1 MNAISK
7 DHLIPEIFSVVVL
20 YEDRETRDRVL
31 GVSRQMEGHVGAE
44 VQLKF
49 SWWKFDFLRDLQL
62 AEQAARHSSLA
73 DMLIVSAH
81 PGRSLPAA
89 FTEWVETWLPKRSL
103 RESVLVALTGSGP
116 DPTEDSTTQYLRR
129 IASRA
134 RMDYLAQPL
143 IGSGA
148 VPGHLTDSARH
159 RSVTNVPLP
168 SDLQIRPPSHWGIN
182 E

>member
-31 GVSRQMEGHVGAE
+31 GVSRQMEAQVGDE

-62 AEQAARHSSLA
+62 AEQAGHHSTMA
-73 DMLIVSAH
+73 DMLIISAH
-81 PGRSLPAA
+81 PGRGLPVA
-89 FTEWVETWLPKRSL
+89 FTQWIENWLPKRSL
-103 RESVLVALTGSGP
+103 RESVLVALIGSSP

-143 IGSGA
+143 FGSA
-148 VPGHLTDSARH
+148 NTPGDLTDSARH

-168 SDLQIRPPSHWGIN
+168 SDLLIRPPSHWGIN